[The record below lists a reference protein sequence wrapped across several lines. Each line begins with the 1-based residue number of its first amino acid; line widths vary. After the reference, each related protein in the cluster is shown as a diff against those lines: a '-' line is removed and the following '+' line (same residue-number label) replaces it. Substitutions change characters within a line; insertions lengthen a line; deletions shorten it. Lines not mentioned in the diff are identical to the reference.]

1 MNEENLDFLD
11 ATTPEG
17 VKFYAAGIQ
26 FRPEW
31 RENLASLEEGDELL
45 LIPEPTNKFD
55 PNAIQIYS
63 FSGVFL
69 GYVPAKK
76 GNEKNLWVKEK
87 LLEGKQLK
95 AIALEV
101 NIEASPWQ
109 ALLVEI
115 APTENPSL

>member
-55 PNAIQIYS
+55 PNAIQICS